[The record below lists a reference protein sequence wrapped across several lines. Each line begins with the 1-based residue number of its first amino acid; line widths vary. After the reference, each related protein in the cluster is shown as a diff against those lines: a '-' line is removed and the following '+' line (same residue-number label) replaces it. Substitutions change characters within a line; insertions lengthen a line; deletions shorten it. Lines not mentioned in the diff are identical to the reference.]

1 MSGRWTLGPW
11 EPSWSRRE
19 HADAVQEVRSA
30 IARGDVYQVNV
41 VGHASA
47 EYEGDPSAALAR
59 EISVVDF
66 MRGEE
71 LRTEVSAKF
80 RKDGVRRELAAAGL
94 ALTHWWTDAEG
105 RFALSLSVAR

>member
-1 MSGRWTLGPW
+1 VSWGPTSTPGTFAHVALW
-11 EPSWSRRE
+11 
-19 HADAVQEVRSA
+19 
-30 IARGDVYQVNV
+30 
-41 VGHASA
+41 
-47 EYEGDPSAALAR
+47 DPENEWIEMRLRALRAQT
-59 EISVVDF
+59 VKVPALDLAVDF

-105 RFALSLSVAR
+105 RFPLSLSVAR